1 MKIKLYNTL
10 SREKEDFKPIDEKR
24 VKIYSCGPTVYSYP
38 HIGNFRAYLFMDSL
52 RRVLKYN
59 GYELLHAMNIT
70 DVGHLVSD
78 ADEGEDKMM
87 KAARIE
93 KKDPY
98 EIADYY
104 TKIFLDGLDKL
115 NISKPEIIC
124 HATKHIKIMEDYV
137 KKIIENGYLYDFKSE
152 TE

>member
-59 GYELLHAMNIT
+59 GYELVYLSYTYN
-70 DVGHLVSD
+70 
-78 ADEGEDKMM
+78 EGGKSVTKSIDINETLSFVMPDSEVTVNGAFRK
-87 KAARIE
+87 KE
-93 KKDPY
+93 K
-98 EIADYY
+98 
-104 TKIFLDGLDKL
+104 
-115 NISKPEIIC
+115 NS
-124 HATKHIKIMEDYV
+124 
-137 KKIIENGYLYDFKSE
+137 
-152 TE
+152 